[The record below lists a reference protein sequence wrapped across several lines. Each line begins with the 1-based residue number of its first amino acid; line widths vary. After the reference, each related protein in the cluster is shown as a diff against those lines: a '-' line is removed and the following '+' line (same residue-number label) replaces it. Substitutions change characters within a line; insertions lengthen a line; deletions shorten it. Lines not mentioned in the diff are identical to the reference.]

1 MIGELNLNSL
11 WLRSVSESHLFLQK
25 QKQEESAKITSSPS
39 VWKGEVNNSGLAN
52 ENIMESESC
61 FSESFSESK
70 ILLHGDLASS
80 YGRLLI
86 SMLPG
91 FHVILT

>member
-1 MIGELNLNSL
+1 VAQERIRKSLVFAEAETRGIGQH
-11 WLRSVSESHLFLQK
+11 V
-25 QKQEESAKITSSPS
+25 KITSSPS

-80 YGRLLI
+80 YGRLLM